1 MKWKFEIFYMQ
12 KSVKI
17 DAEIVYS
24 STQIERIKLTID
36 THEMIVENNRPF
48 LLSKNLNKKHYQ
60 WKVREGRINNAS
72 AFDLM
77 IQCMEA
83 YLRDI
88 GKKPFVHPK
97 NH

>member
-1 MKWKFEIFYMQ
+1 MEWKFEIFYMQ

-17 DAEIVYS
+17 DAKVVYS
-24 STQIERIKLTID
+24 SAQIERIKLTID

-48 LLSKNLNKKHYQ
+48 LMSKNLNKKHFK

-72 AFDLM
+72 AFVLM
-77 IQCMEA
+77 INSIEA
-83 YLRDI
+83 YLRNI